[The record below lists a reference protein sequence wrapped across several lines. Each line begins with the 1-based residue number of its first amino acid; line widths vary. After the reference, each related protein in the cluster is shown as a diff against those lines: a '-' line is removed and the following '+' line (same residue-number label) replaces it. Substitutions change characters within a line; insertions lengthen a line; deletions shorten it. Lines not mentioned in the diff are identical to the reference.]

1 MKTVLFLVWKSF
13 GNEFIIEELEKRGFE
28 IDFFDFPKD
37 TENTRNSIDLTEAIA
52 RRVLQ
57 TRPDFVFS
65 FNYYPVAAIACKAC
79 RTKYVS
85 WVYDSPYILLYSQT
99 VLYDT
104 NRVFLFD
111 SHEVEKLRGL
121 GAEHVYYMPM
131 GSAVEYYDT
140 LEPTPEMHQMYDSD
154 VTFIGSMYSEQRQYL
169 YHHLENVDEYTKGY
183 LDGIMQVQKSLY
195 GIDVLEEA
203 LTPDIIGRMQKVCPV
218 QANGDGMETVA
229 WSFANYF
236 LARKVTQMERRE
248 LLEVLSEKCRVK
260 LFTPEKT
267 PFLPKVDNMGRI
279 DYYERAPYAMKCAKI
294 NLNISL
300 RSIHTGIPLRALDIM
315 GCGGFLITNYQ
326 ADFNEYFVPNEDYVF
341 YDGKEDLL
349 NLVEYYLEHEEERK
363 KIAENGYRKVKELL
377 SYGGQVDKILG
388 MI

>member
-28 IDFFDFPKD
+28 IDFSDFPKD

-99 VLYDT
+99 ILYDT

-121 GAEHVYYMPM
+121 GAEHVHYMPM

-183 LDGIMQVQKSLY
+183 LDGIMQVQK
-195 GIDVLEEA
+195 
-203 LTPDIIGRMQKVCPV
+203 KPV
-218 QANGDGMETVA
+218 WN
-229 WSFANYF
+229 
-236 LARKVTQMERRE
+236 
-248 LLEVLSEKCRVK
+248 
-260 LFTPEKT
+260 
-267 PFLPKVDNMGRI
+267 
-279 DYYERAPYAMKCAKI
+279 
-294 NLNISL
+294 
-300 RSIHTGIPLRALDIM
+300 
-315 GCGGFLITNYQ
+315 
-326 ADFNEYFVPNEDYVF
+326 
-341 YDGKEDLL
+341 
-349 NLVEYYLEHEEERK
+349 
-363 KIAENGYRKVKELL
+363 
-377 SYGGQVDKILG
+377 
-388 MI
+388 